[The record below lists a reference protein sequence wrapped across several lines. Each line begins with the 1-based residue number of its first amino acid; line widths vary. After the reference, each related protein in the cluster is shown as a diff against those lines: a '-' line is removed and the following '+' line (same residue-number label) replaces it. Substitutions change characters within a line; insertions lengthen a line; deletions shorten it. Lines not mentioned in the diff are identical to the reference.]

1 VILCDAKRENKDGMD
16 SHNID
21 TDLVIKS
28 LTQYYEIEDHD
39 LVLMTNDGD
48 FLPLINFYEERNAK
62 VELIGTSQ
70 GLGGISSKLLTLDK
84 TTGKQRI
91 AEYLD
96 SIKLENA
103 SFFQKNTKE
112 RTASRGA
119 A

>member
-1 VILCDAKRENKDGMD
+1 MLRI
-16 SHNID
+16 
-21 TDLVIKS
+21 
-28 LTQYYEIEDHD
+28 
-39 LVLMTNDGD
+39 
-48 FLPLINFYEERNAK
+48 INFYEERNAK

-96 SIKLENA
+96 SIKISSG
-103 SFFQKNTKE
+103 SFFQKVIKKE

-119 A
+119 T